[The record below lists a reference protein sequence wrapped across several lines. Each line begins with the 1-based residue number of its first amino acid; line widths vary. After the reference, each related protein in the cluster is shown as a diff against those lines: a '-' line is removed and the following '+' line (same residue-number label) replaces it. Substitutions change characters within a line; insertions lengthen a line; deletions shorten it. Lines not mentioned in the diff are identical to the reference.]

1 MSALSGL
8 FENRALMFAAA
19 AVAFLV
25 AAVLILLVFRL
36 AFGRKLRMP
45 GGRARQPRLG
55 IVDAFDLDGQRQL
68 VLVRRDNVEHL
79 IMIGKH
85 TDILVESEIVRADA
99 RDIRETRGREKDARE
114 PTQLPQVVP
123 AKPPAPGLAP
133 PGPAL
138 APPQAE
144 QKSPPAIPPGDV
156 AAMTLVEERPQPQAR
171 IPPISPV
178 PAPAPP
184 QIARTQVFPQQPPPR
199 RPPVPPSS
207 VTKPTPANAQVPAS
221 NGTEPK
227 VEQPKPAGPPTPPY
241 APAPVS
247 PAPVAPT
254 PRQPPLGAPSFQ
266 RQPQRPAQAEPNARQ
281 PIPPGF
287 PPLQQP
293 AAPPLPP
300 IQGPR
305 PVSPVPGQGTDSTMG
320 PPQPGPPVPPPDM
333 LESLEEE
340 MAKLLGRGS
349 SKPDI

>member
-85 TDILVESEIVRADA
+85 SDVLIESEIVRADA
-99 RDIRETRGREKDARE
+99 RDIRETRGREKDSRE
-114 PTQLPQVVP
+114 PTQMPP
-123 AKPPAPGLAP
+123 ATPPKPPAPGLAP

-138 APPQAE
+138 APPPAE
-144 QKSPPAIPPGDV
+144 PKSPPLIPLSD
-156 AAMTLVEERPQPQAR
+156 AAMAPVEERSQPQAR
-171 IPPISPV
+171 IPPIAPV

-184 QIARTQVFPQQPPPR
+184 PTAKTQVVQQQPR
-199 RPPVPPSS
+199 RAPVPPSN
-207 VTKPTPANAQVPAS
+207 VVKPTAANEHVAGP

-227 VEQPKPAGPPTPPY
+227 VEQPKPTPAPGPVSPSPAAPIPRQPLAGPP
-241 APAPVS
+241 
-247 PAPVAPT
+247 
-254 PRQPPLGAPSFQ
+254 FQ
-266 RQPQRPAQAEPNARQ
+266 RPQRPAQAEPNARLQQ

-300 IQGPR
+300 LPPIQAPR
-305 PVSPVPGQGTDSTMG
+305 PVPQAPSQDTDAPLG
-320 PPQPGPPVPPPDM
+320 PHQPGPPVPSPDM

-349 SKPDI
+349 TKPEI